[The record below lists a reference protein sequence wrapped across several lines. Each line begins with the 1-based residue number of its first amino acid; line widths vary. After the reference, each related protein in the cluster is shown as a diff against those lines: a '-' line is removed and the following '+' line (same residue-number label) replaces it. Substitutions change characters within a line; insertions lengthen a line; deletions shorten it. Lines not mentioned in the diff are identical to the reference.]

1 MARAITISG
10 MVAVAKPKPLLLER
24 DAELAWLSTL
34 LEKAQ
39 AGSGGVAVISGP
51 PGIGKTELLAAV
63 HRLAGDRGFRSL
75 RARGRELE
83 ADMAVS
89 VVRQLLG
96 QPGLLGSACD

>member
-1 MARAITISG
+1 MVSRAITISG
-10 MVAVAKPKPLLLER
+10 MVAIAKPKPLLLER
-24 DAELAWLSTL
+24 DAELAWLGAL

-75 RARGRELE
+75 RGFSRRPKSFSPYAIR
-83 ADMAVS
+83 AMW
-89 VVRQLLG
+89 
-96 QPGLLGSACD
+96 C

>member
-1 MARAITISG
+1 
-10 MVAVAKPKPLLLER
+10 MVAIAKPKPLLLER
-24 DAELAWLSTL
+24 DAELAWLSAL

-39 AGSGGVAVISGP
+39 AGSGAVAVISGP

-83 ADMAVS
+83 ADMAFS
-89 VVRQLLG
+89 VVRQ
-96 QPGLLGSACD
+96 